1 MMDNLGVS
9 MNATTLQAYALEKGI
24 NFKWKTASNAQKAEL
39 AMKMFMDRTKQYQ
52 GNFARESSET
62 FSGSLGAVKAAAEN
76 LFASMAIGENI
87 SPKLEALKTTIR
99 DFIFNNLL
107 PMVGQILEKVPELV
121 EEVIKIA
128 LESITRLGNTLAEK
142 FPEFEGVFKN
152 LDAIVIGL
160 VGSFVAYKAAI
171 AISGIVTA
179 LINATK
185 GQTLA
190 QAALNMVMNANPFVL
205 IATLLGGLVTATLY
219 LWNTNEGF
227 RNAVSNIFNSI
238 WNVIKGVV
246 GFIVDY
252 WTKVIPGAF
261 NTAVSFIYSIPGKIG
276 GALGQLPNIFW
287 NISRSAFDAMRNG
300 LSGVAD
306 IGSNLVRGIWDGM
319 SNVTGWIIGKI
330 RGFTTS
336 VLNSIKS
343 FFGIHSPSR
352 AMADEVGHYL
362 PEGLAVGVLNNMEP
376 VTYAMEEMKDTAIGD
391 IKGSFEYDI
400 NNRNNLSKNRQP
412 LYISFTLGNHEYKAF
427 VEDITEEQN
436 KKVAMEL
443 SY

>member
-1 MMDNLGVS
+1 
-9 MNATTLQAYALEKGI
+9 
-24 NFKWKTASNAQKAEL
+24 
-39 AMKMFMDRTKQYQ
+39 
-52 GNFARESSET
+52 
-62 FSGSLGAVKAAAEN
+62 
-76 LFASMAIGENI
+76 
-87 SPKLEALKTTIR
+87 
-99 DFIFNNLL
+99 
-107 PMVGQILEKVPELV
+107 
-121 EEVIKIA
+121 
-128 LESITRLGNTLAEK
+128 
-142 FPEFEGVFKN
+142 
-152 LDAIVIGL
+152 
-160 VGSFVAYKAAI
+160 
-171 AISGIVTA
+171 
-179 LINATK
+179 
-185 GQTLA
+185 
-190 QAALNMVMNANPFVL
+190 
-205 IATLLGGLVTATLY
+205 
-219 LWNTNEGF
+219 
-227 RNAVSNIFNSI
+227 
-238 WNVIKGVV
+238 
-246 GFIVDY
+246 
-252 WTKVIPGAF
+252 
-261 NTAVSFIYSIPGKIG
+261 
-276 GALGQLPNIFW
+276 
-287 NISRSAFDAMRNG
+287 MRNG

-306 IGSNLVRGIWDGM
+306 IGSNLVRGIWDGI

-376 VTYAMEEMKDTAIGD
+376 VRYAMEELKYTAIVD